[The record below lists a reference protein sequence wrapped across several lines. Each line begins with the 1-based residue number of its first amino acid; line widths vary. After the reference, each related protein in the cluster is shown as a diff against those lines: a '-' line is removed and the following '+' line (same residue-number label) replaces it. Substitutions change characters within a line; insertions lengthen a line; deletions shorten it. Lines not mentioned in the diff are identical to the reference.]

1 MTVSLTRMT
10 MGERPRYYADGTW
23 HLGDIHLRSILEA

>member
-1 MTVSLTRMT
+1 MT

-23 HLGDIHLRSILEA
+23 HSGLHPFKVIEAWFCQCIA